1 LSTTDR
7 PRHRWFRLVGLL
19 FLPVAWPGWAATVA
33 TLVFCGWSFVAVD
46 ARSHSASDT
55 LIGVYPFAAPALI
68 GLYVLAM
75 RTSGSDS

>member
-1 LSTTDR
+1 MDR
-7 PRHRWFRLVGLL
+7 PRRKPHRWFERVGLL

-68 GLYVLAM
+68 ALYVLAM
-75 RTSGSDS
+75 QTSGSD